1 MFLLSW
7 REQERRAGQSM
18 ISAQASVGAAAT
30 SPTTGTI
37 LMTAEVI
44 RQGAAARPQPEASRH
59 NVETRI
65 HFIEFAWKGMAAM
78 AAVSPVGRRPGILGE
93 ARRDSF
99 APCVQDP

>member
-1 MFLLSW
+1 
-7 REQERRAGQSM
+7 M

-78 AAVSPVGRRPGILGE
+78 AAVSPVGRSPGILGE
-93 ARRDSF
+93 ARSDSF
-99 APCVQDP
+99 AQMMWECEYLCSRPYQM